1 MKKWINIAIVGSILL
16 SLSFFSAP
24 LYADAKE
31 VSNLM
36 DKPQYQIEAEL
47 DPQQHRIQASESV
60 SFKNKYMQ
68 NLNELVFHLYPDSYN
83 TMETMSD
90 IFPKPTPEVL
100 AKMQEKYPD
109 ITAEDFLGDIE
120 ITSVTIQGEKVS
132 YTEQEQVLKIQ
143 LAKLLQPDECV
154 DVKIDFTVKIPFG
167 SQRMHY
173 RDEIYSITKWYP
185 ILAMYDPKTEKWDEN
200 PYHPYGESDYSEF
213 SDYKMKLTVPKE
225 MVVAATGT
233 EKESIDQNKKIIQV
247 DAPNVR
253 EFAFFVSPHY
263 AKETTDI
270 DGITLNSYYDKRKDN
285 KHFVLGGLNVARDK
299 FEFFNQKFGQYVYPE
314 FDIVETRIEGGNME
328 YRIEGGD
335 TEYPT
340 IVQLQEYTHQS
351 DHFALVHEIAHQ
363 WFYGMIGNNP
373 YCDPALDEGF
383 TIFAHYYSRRP
394 WATGM
399 SKFQLPRTDEIFTKV
414 TGAINRPINQY
425 SNLDDYATSIYSK
438 GHFPL
443 VDLYSKVGENKFDQI
458 MKTYFEQN
466 KFTNATFAKFFD
478 AIDQVVGKEIRDY
491 VEDAF
496 TKPDYNPRH
505 LIQSDNDE
513 EFKFGNGEESDL

>member
-24 LYADAKE
+24 LYADTKE

-47 DPQQHRIQASESV
+47 DPQQHKIQASESV

-68 NLNELVFHLYPDSYN
+68 NLNELIFHLYSDSYN
-83 TMETMSD
+83 TMETMSE
-90 IFPKPTPEVL
+90 FAPKPNPEVL

-143 LAKLLQPDECV
+143 LATPLQPDECV

-185 ILAMYDPKTEKWDEN
+185 ILAMYDPKTEKWDET

-213 SDYKMKLTVPKE
+213 SDYKMNLTVPKE
-225 MVVAATGT
+225 MVVAATGA

-247 DAPNVR
+247 DAPDVR
-253 EFAFFVSPHY
+253 EFVFFASPHY

-270 DGITLNSYYDKRKDN
+270 DGITINSYYDNRISYNKD
-285 KHFVLGGLNVARDK
+285 FVLEGLRIARNK
-299 FEFFNQKFGQYVYPE
+299 FEFFNQKFGRYVYPE
-314 FDIVETRIEGGNME
+314 FDIVETRIEGGDM
-328 YRIEGGD
+328 
-335 TEYPT
+335 EYPT
-340 IVQLQEYTHQS
+340 IVQLQEYTDRY

-373 YCDPALDEGF
+373 YCDPALDEAF
-383 TIFAHYYSRRP
+383 TIFAHYYSRFP
-394 WATGM
+394 SAPGM
-399 SKFQLPRTDEIFTKV
+399 SKFKGLLPRTDDIFTKV
-414 TGAINRPINQY
+414 TRAINRPVNQY
-425 SNLDDYATSIYSK
+425 SNFADYATSIYRK

-443 VDLYSKVGENKFDQI
+443 VDLYSKVGEKKFDQI

-466 KFTNATFAKFFD
+466 KFSNATFTKFFD
-478 AIDQVVGKEIRDY
+478 AIDQVVGKSIRDY
-491 VEDAF
+491 MEDAF
-496 TKPDYNPRH
+496 TKPGYHPTH
-505 LIQSDNDE
+505 LIQSENPSDNDE
-513 EFKFGNGEESDL
+513 ESDL